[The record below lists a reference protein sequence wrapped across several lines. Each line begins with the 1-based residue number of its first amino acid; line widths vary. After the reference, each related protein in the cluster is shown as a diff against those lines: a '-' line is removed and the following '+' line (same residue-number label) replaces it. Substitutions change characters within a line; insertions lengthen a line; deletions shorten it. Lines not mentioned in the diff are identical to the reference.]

1 MAWVTDLKKFR
12 RSNFFSLRLHL
23 LLSYLTVMAAILGVF
38 AVGAYIFFTRSF
50 YRQLDE
56 KLQILAQAAAPS
68 LEEVETQGSEY
79 LDRVD
84 EVPWRDIFN
93 RDRQS
98 LEWFNAQGERMA
110 RKGQLDLVLP
120 PQPGPQ
126 TIGASGWASVRS
138 FTISVYTD
146 SIYNGKPDLVGYI
159 RASQSGEDLQTL
171 KIQLL
176 WGLGMGGLM
185 ALGSIGIGG
194 VWLTQKALAPIEQS
208 FQQLQQFTADASHEL
223 RGPLTAIK
231 TSIDVIRSHPERIH
245 PKDTRKLAAISSASE
260 QMKHLVEDLLF
271 LARTDTQV
279 PVAPREWGAVAL
291 NPLLRSILELLEP
304 SAQAKDITL
313 LWELPF
319 VLFVSGDKAQLMR
332 LFSNLVDNALKYTP
346 EGGKV
351 VLSLEKQGRF
361 AVASVKDTGIG
372 ISERHLPLVFDR
384 FWRADK
390 ARSRREKGTGL
401 GLAIAQAIATRHGG
415 KITVTSKV
423 GEGSCFQVRLPRIVS
438 TVTMQ

>member
-1 MAWVTDLKKFR
+1 MAWVTDLKNFR
-12 RSNFFSLRLHL
+12 RSNFFQLRLHL

-38 AVGAYIFFTRSF
+38 AVGAYIFLTRSF

-68 LEEVETQGSEY
+68 LEEVEIQGSEY
-79 LDRVD
+79 LDLVD

-93 RDRQS
+93 RRLQS
-98 LEWFNAQGERMA
+98 LEWFDSNGERIA
-110 RKGQLDLVLP
+110 RKGQLDLMFP
-120 PQPGPQ
+120 PRPGPQ
-126 TIGASGWASVRS
+126 TQGSFRSTSVRS

-146 SIYNGKPDLVGYI
+146 SRENGQPDLVGYI

-171 KIQLL
+171 KTQLL

-185 ALGSIGIGG
+185 ALGSIGVGG
-194 VWLTQKALAPIEQS
+194 MWLTQKALAPTEQS
-208 FQQLQQFTADASHEL
+208 FKQLQQFTADASHEL

-279 PVAPREWGAVAL
+279 PIAPREWGTLAL
-291 NPLLRSILELLEP
+291 NPLLRNILELLGP
-304 SAQAKDITL
+304 SAQAKEITL
-313 LWELPF
+313 TSELPF
-319 VLFVSGDKAQLMR
+319 VLFVSGDKAQLTR

-346 EGGKV
+346 KGGKV
-351 VLSLEKQGRF
+351 QLSLEKQGRF
-361 AVASVKDTGIG
+361 AVATVKDTGIG
-372 ISERHLPLVFDR
+372 ISERHLPHVFDR

-390 ARSRREKGTGL
+390 ARSRRERGTGL
-401 GLAIAQAIATRHGG
+401 GLAIAQAIAIRHGG
-415 KITVTSKV
+415 KITVTSQI
-423 GEGSCFQVRLPRIVS
+423 GEGSCFQVRLPRVVS
-438 TVTMQ
+438 TVTMP